1 MLDSEEMA
9 GYVQTVLGA
18 VEPES
23 LGVTHTHEHIL
34 SDLSHIA
41 VEPEDPFEREM
52 FHAPMRMDILG
63 YLSYYFAAN
72 LDNLRLDDID
82 TAIAEIGLYKRHGG
96 GAIVEA
102 SSIGLSRN
110 PEGLVRVSQATG
122 VHIIMGSSYYVK
134 EAHPPDMDDISE
146 DAIFEEIVRDIT
158 VGVGS
163 TGIRA
168 GIIGEVG
175 CSYPLS
181 DNERKVLR
189 ASARAQRA
197 TGAAILIH
205 PGRDEPS
212 PEEIIEVIVDA
223 GGDPSRT
230 IIGHLD
236 RTMMDRQVLLRIAGM
251 GCYLEWDHFSS
262 GLPFY
267 PPNPKITMLNDADR
281 AEVIAFMIE
290 HGYGDKILTGH
301 DVASKRRLTV
311 YGGPGYFYIIRRLV
325 PWLKTRGFS
334 DEDIDRLLIHNPA
347 RVLTMAEPT
356 RVAVQTS

>member
-1 MLDSEEMA
+1 MTA
-9 GYVQTVLGA
+9 YIQTVLGP
-18 VEPES
+18 VEPEA

-34 SDLSHIA
+34 SDLSNIA
-41 VEPEDPFEREM
+41 AEPDDPFEREL

-63 YLSYYFAAN
+63 YLSYYHVAN

-82 TAIAEIGLYKRHGG
+82 TAIAEIDLYKRHGG

-110 PEGLVRVSQATG
+110 PEGLTRVSRATG
-122 VHIIMGSSYYVK
+122 VHIVMGSSYYVK
-134 EAHPPDMDDISE
+134 ETHPPDMGDISE
-146 DAIFEEIVRDIT
+146 DDIFEEIVRDIT

-189 ASARAQRA
+189 ASAKAQRA

-223 GGDPSRT
+223 GGDPGRT

-236 RTMMDRQVLLRIAGM
+236 RTVMERQVLLRIAEAGLLSRM
-251 GCYLEWDHFSS
+251 GPLQLRSSILSAQPQDH
-262 GLPFY
+262 
-267 PPNPKITMLNDADR
+267 DAERRGPRGGDRVHDR
-281 AEVIAFMIE
+281 ARLRRQDS
-290 HGYGDKILTGH
+290 HGP
-301 DVASKRRLTV
+301 RRGV
-311 YGGPGYFYIIRRLV
+311 EAQADGIRRAGVLLHNQAGGTV
-325 PWLKTRGFS
+325 A
-334 DEDIDRLLIHNPA
+334 EDAGVYRW
-347 RVLTMAEPT
+347 
-356 RVAVQTS
+356 

>member
-1 MLDSEEMA
+1 MSVANSDMLDSAKVA
-9 GYVQTVLGA
+9 GYVQTVLGQVA
-18 VEPES
+18 PDS

-34 SDLSHIA
+34 SDLSKIT
-41 VEPEDPFEREM
+41 VEPDDPFEREM
-52 FHAPMRMDILG
+52 FHSPMRMDILG

-82 TAIAEIGLYKRHGG
+82 TAIAEIDLYKRHGG
-96 GAIVEA
+96 GSIVEA

-110 PEGLVRVSQATG
+110 PEGLARVSRATG

-134 EAHPPDMDDISE
+134 EAHPPDMDDITE
-146 DAIFEEIVRDIT
+146 DAIFKEIVCDIT

-181 DNERKVLR
+181 DNERKVLC

-212 PEEIIEVIVDA
+212 PEEIIGVIVEA
-223 GGDPSRT
+223 GGDPGRT

-236 RTMMDRQVLLRIAGM
+236 RTVMDREVLLRIAEA
-251 GCYLEWDHFSS
+251 GCYLEWDGTYS
-262 GLPFY
+262 G
-267 PPNPKITMLNDADR
+267 N
-281 AEVIAFMIE
+281 
-290 HGYGDKILTGH
+290 
-301 DVASKRRLTV
+301 
-311 YGGPGYFYIIRRLV
+311 
-325 PWLKTRGFS
+325 
-334 DEDIDRLLIHNPA
+334 
-347 RVLTMAEPT
+347 
-356 RVAVQTS
+356 

>member
-1 MLDSEEMA
+1 MSDSKGTA
-9 GYVQTVLGA
+9 GYVQTVLGS
-18 VEPES
+18 VPPES

-34 SDLSHIA
+34 SDLSNIA
-41 VEPEDPFEREM
+41 AEPDDPFEREM

-63 YLSYYFAAN
+63 YLSYYHAAN
-72 LDNLRLDDID
+72 LDNLRLDHVD

-96 GAIVEA
+96 GAVVEA
-102 SSIGLSRN
+102 SSVGLSRN
-110 PEGLVRVSQATG
+110 PEGLARVSRATG
-122 VHIIMGSSYYVK
+122 VHVIMGSSYYVK
-134 EAHPPDMDDISE
+134 EAHPPDMDDIPE
-146 DAIFEEIVRDIT
+146 DAIFQEIVRDVT

-168 GIIGEVG
+168 GIVGEVG

-212 PEEIIEVIVDA
+212 PEEIIEVIADA
-223 GGDPSRT
+223 GGDPRRA

-236 RTMMDRQVLLRIAGM
+236 RTVMDRKVLLRIAEA
-251 GCYLEWDHFSS
+251 GCYLEWDHFGS
-262 GLPFY
+262 GLPYY
-267 PPNPKITMLNDADR
+267 PPNPKITMLNDAGR
-281 AEVIAFMIE
+281 MEVIAFMIE
-290 HGYGDKILTGH
+290 RGYGDKILTGH
-301 DVASKRRLTV
+301 DVASKRRLTA
-311 YGGPGYFYIIRRLV
+311 YGGPGYFYILKQVV

-347 RVLTMAEPT
+347 RILTMVEPGG
-356 RVAVQTS
+356 